1 MSLTYGGLLLIFVIV
16 PIIALWLANAG
27 FLVQRKN
34 HDGSMTER
42 AWWSP
47 WVALAVL
54 IVVAVLYTAPWDN
67 HLIAAGVWWYS
78 PARISGI
85 DVGQIPLEEVLFFP
99 LQTLLVGLWFIG
111 LLRAR
116 GRKGLA
122 ADSGPIKTRGIQAAH
137 GIGGRLIAVTV
148 GGALWLAALLLLC
161 DGWRPGTYLSWEL
174 IWALP
179 PLLLQVGLGGDALWR
194 WRRQLAM
201 VLVPIIIYL
210 SAVDALAIHQ
220 QIWTISPQQT
230 LGVLVGGVLPVEE
243 IAFFALSSTLVAF
256 GLTLAIASAP
266 RQRIRAF
273 RGRVAYALGRR

>member
-1 MSLTYGGLLLIFVIV
+1 MSLTYGSFLLIFVIV
-16 PIIALWLANAG
+16 PIIALGLANAG
-27 FLVQRKN
+27 FVVQRQN
-34 HDGSMTER
+34 QNASIAVR
-42 AWWSP
+42 SWWSP

-85 DVGQIPLEEVLFFP
+85 AIGQIPLEELLFFP
-99 LQTLLVGLWFIG
+99 LQTLLIGLWFIG

-116 GRKGLA
+116 GREELA
-122 ADSGPIKTRGIQAAH
+122 ADSGPIKKRAIQAAH
-137 GIGGRLIAVTV
+137 GKSGQLMAVTV
-148 GGALWLAALLLLC
+148 GGALWLAALFLLR
-161 DGWRPGTYLSWEL
+161 DGWRPGTYLCWEL

-179 PLLLQVGLGGDALWR
+179 PLLLQVGLGGDILWR
-194 WRRQLAM
+194 WRRQLTK
-201 VLVPIIIYL
+201 VLAPVIIYL

-220 QIWTISPQQT
+220 EIWTISPQQT
-230 LGVLVGGVLPVEE
+230 LGVLVGGMLPVEE

-273 RGRVAYALGRR
+273 RARVAYALGRH

>member
-1 MSLTYGGLLLIFVIV
+1 MSLTYGSLLLIFVIV
-16 PIIALWLANAG
+16 PIIALGLVNAG

-34 HDGSMTER
+34 HDASMAER
-42 AWWSP
+42 SWWSP

-85 DVGQIPLEEVLFFP
+85 AIGQIPLEELLFFP
-99 LQTLLVGLWFIG
+99 LQTLLIGLWFIG
-111 LLRAR
+111 LLRER
-116 GRKGLA
+116 GWEGLPA
-122 ADSGPIKTRGIQAAH
+122 VSGVFDKRGIQAAH
-137 GIGGRLIAVTV
+137 CKGGHLIAFTV
-148 GGALWLAALLLLC
+148 GGTLWLAALLLLR

-174 IWALP
+174 VWALP
-179 PLLLQVGLGGDALWR
+179 PMLLQIGLGGDILWR
-194 WRRQLAM
+194 WRWLLAK
-201 VLVPIIIYL
+201 VLVPVVIYL

-220 QIWTISPQQT
+220 EIWTISPQQT

-256 GLTLAIASAP
+256 GLTLAITSAP

-273 RGRVAYALGRR
+273 RARVAYALGRH